1 MKVKVFF
8 LSIFISSIISVAAQ
22 TKHAFVIAISD
33 YPQIPGREN
42 WTKLSSK
49 NDYDLVMEMLKRQ
62 EFQQS
67 NIISLLDKEA
77 TVENIENAF
86 EKLIATSNS
95 GDIVYFH
102 FSGHGQQVADVKP
115 TKNFKS
121 KFLKPDERDGYDEAL
136 VTYNAPLKFE
146 NDYQYQDHFVDD
158 QMNYYMNRLRKKIG
172 GNGQVIAVFDCCHSG
187 SATRGE
193 QTMVVR
199 GSNIICAP
207 TDYRPETTSEKDSSL
222 AFDADFDY
230 SNSSDMGKL
239 TAFFGCKSDQV
250 DREIKD
256 EKTNKGYGSLT
267 YYFIKAMEELGPN
280 SSYNNLFS
288 KINEQM
294 VLGFQ
299 NQQQPEVEGDNL
311 NQLIFK
317 GTFIDQKPY
326 YQITYASYK
335 ELNIN
340 GGSLQG
346 LSVGDSVGI
355 YSSTTLST
363 KGQTAKY
370 NGIVTQVEPYSATI
384 NLNSAFESGKDAEV
398 KYRAFVTYSSAP
410 PMKLKLNINVS
421 SKSLKKELEALF
433 ANEKAI
439 ELVKTDFE
447 YQIVDSVYNGKSDNV
462 VVFLGPNKQ
471 TALRGMSPRAIKGDP
486 IQADSVLQIIKQS
499 MKTDMF
505 RKLEIEDEKLKLEYQ
520 ILWCDAYGDCKFDSV
535 QFMKGNLRFK
545 DLTTFKISIKNAGKS
560 AFYLN
565 IIDIEPTNKLTWIT
579 KDRKK
584 TIKNRYILPDS
595 DAVDFTVSLG
605 KPYGIEQ
612 MKLIATDMP
621 VDFSALNENGSSLSR
636 GGDVNPLVDFV
647 DKSIN
652 GTRGV
657 RMSGVSGATVK
668 TLTFEIMKPNKTK

>member
-1 MKVKVFF
+1 MKLKLILMAFF
-8 LSIFISSIISVAAQ
+8 VLIFNIINAQ
-22 TKHAFVIAISD
+22 TKRAFVIAISD
-33 YPQIPGREN
+33 YPQIAGREN
-42 WTKLSSK
+42 WTKLNSK

-62 EFQQS
+62 EFKQGD
-67 NIISLLDKEA
+67 IISLLDKEA
-77 TVENIENAF
+77 TVENIENSF
-86 EKLIATSNS
+86 EKLIAASNA

-102 FSGHGQQVADVKP
+102 FSGHGQQIADVNPSK
-115 TKNFKS
+115 TYKS
-121 KFLKPDERDGYDEAL
+121 KFLKKDERDGYDEAL
-136 VTYNAPLKFE
+136 VTYNAPMKFE
-146 NDYQYQDHFVDD
+146 NTYQFQDHFVDD
-158 QMNYYMNRLRKKIG
+158 QMSYYMNRLRKKIG
-172 GNGQVIAVFDCCHSG
+172 GTGQVVAVFDCCHSG

-193 QTMVVR
+193 QSTVVR
-199 GSNIICAP
+199 GTNIICAP
-207 TDYRPETTSEKDSSL
+207 VDYKPEASSGKDSSM

-230 SNSSDMGKL
+230 NNSSDMGKL
-239 TAFFGCKSDQV
+239 TSFFGCKSDQV
-250 DREIKD
+250 DREVID

-267 YYFIKAMEELGPN
+267 YYFIKGMEELGPN

-326 YQITYASYK
+326 YQITYAGYK
-335 ELNIN
+335 DLTIN

-355 YSSTTLST
+355 YSSTTIST

-384 NLNSAFESGKDAEV
+384 NLNAAFESGKDAEV

-410 PMKLKLNINVS
+410 PMKLKLNINVN

-471 TALRGMSPRAIKGDP
+471 TALRGMKPRAVKGDP

-505 RKLEIEDEKLKLEYQ
+505 RKLEMEDEFISFDYKLFP
-520 ILWCDAYGDCKFDSV
+520 CSSDGTCKFDSSKLV
-535 QFMKGNLRFK
+535 NGNLRFVVK
-545 DLTTFKISIKNAGKS
+545 SKLQLTLKNTCSQSI
-560 AFYLN
+560 YLN
-565 IIDIEPTNKLTWIT
+565 IIDIDPTNVLAWGNPQ
-579 KDRKK
+579 KK
-584 TIKNRYILPDS
+584 TLRNVELLVGEEKPFFIKISEP
-595 DAVDFTVSLG
+595 F
-605 KPYGIEQ
+605 GIEQ
-612 MKLIATDMP
+612 MKIIATDRP
-621 VDFSALNENGSSLSR
+621 VDFSSLEQSGTSLTR
-636 GGDVNPLVDFV
+636 GGDVNPLLDFV
-647 DKSIN
+647 DKSVN
-652 GTRGV
+652 GTRSAG
-657 RMSGVSGATVK
+657 GDDATGATVK
-668 TLTFEIMKPNKTK
+668 SLTFEIMEK

>member
-1 MKVKVFF
+1 
-8 LSIFISSIISVAAQ
+8 
-22 TKHAFVIAISD
+22 
-33 YPQIPGREN
+33 
-42 WTKLSSK
+42 
-49 NDYDLVMEMLKRQ
+49 
-62 EFQQS
+62 
-67 NIISLLDKEA
+67 
-77 TVENIENAF
+77 
-86 EKLIATSNS
+86 
-95 GDIVYFH
+95 
-102 FSGHGQQVADVKP
+102 
-115 TKNFKS
+115 
-121 KFLKPDERDGYDEAL
+121 
-136 VTYNAPLKFE
+136 
-146 NDYQYQDHFVDD
+146 
-158 QMNYYMNRLRKKIG
+158 
-172 GNGQVIAVFDCCHSG
+172 
-187 SATRGE
+187 
-193 QTMVVR
+193 
-199 GSNIICAP
+199 
-207 TDYRPETTSEKDSSL
+207 
-222 AFDADFDY
+222 
-230 SNSSDMGKL
+230 
-239 TAFFGCKSDQV
+239 
-250 DREIKD
+250 
-256 EKTNKGYGSLT
+256 
-267 YYFIKAMEELGPN
+267 
-280 SSYNNLFS
+280 
-288 KINEQM
+288 
-294 VLGFQ
+294 
-299 NQQQPEVEGDNL
+299 
-311 NQLIFK
+311 
-317 GTFIDQKPY
+317 
-326 YQITYASYK
+326 
-335 ELNIN
+335 
-340 GGSLQG
+340 
-346 LSVGDSVGI
+346 
-355 YSSTTLST
+355 
-363 KGQTAKY
+363 
-370 NGIVTQVEPYSATI
+370 
-384 NLNSAFESGKDAEV
+384 
-398 KYRAFVTYSSAP
+398 
-410 PMKLKLNINVS
+410 MKLKLNINVS